1 MFSIPQRDQ
10 KNKSDSAQKLKLMD
24 DYADSFGTIL
34 IYYEFTPH
42 FVGGSKYRIQNT
54 KSDLKH
60 FAKEEIINIF
70 NML

>member
-1 MFSIPQRDQ
+1 MFNTPQRDQ

-42 FVGGSKYRIQNT
+42 
-54 KSDLKH
+54 
-60 FAKEEIINIF
+60 IF
-70 NML
+70 GI